1 MYLSYL
7 GSPKS
12 FEMKRCDYLLMLKT
26 VRMISESAKT
36 MQSTCPICI
45 ENTFPYFSTNF
56 KIVSCGFTG
65 LINGKYPNTGKP
77 QGPGGNLE

>member
-1 MYLSYL
+1 MKSYV
-7 GSPKS
+7 
-12 FEMKRCDYLLMLKT
+12 YLLMLKI
-26 VRMISESAKT
+26 VRIISESAKT

-45 ENTFPYFSTNF
+45 ENTFPYFSTNLE
-56 KIVSCGFTG
+56 IVSCGFSG